1 MTVLKKE
8 GYEKEGEDPPAT
20 GNSGG
25 VWMKK
30 WPLAEEAII
39 VLREEKQ
46 LFSEEKR
53 VPKGDGGR

>member
-1 MTVLKKE
+1 
-8 GYEKEGEDPPAT
+8 
-20 GNSGG
+20 
-25 VWMKK
+25 MKK

-39 VLREEKQ
+39 VLGEERQ